1 MFHGRG
7 YSHDQVRYM
16 RVKTTAY
23 GCRWVQYAAAPSQ
36 QTILCQA
43 PAALNDCKKGNGSD
57 HPRRQACGVHAWPGF
72 NSHHSTLYIQGLQ
85 VRKWQERPQ
94 EANMVAV
101 WVTVALTALQF
112 QDFFGIVMGTFIVAF
127 IGN

>member
-57 HPRRQACGVHAWPGF
+57 HPRRASIAITAHYQHLV
-72 NSHHSTLYIQGLQ
+72 TDIQGLQ